1 LLGVCIGA
9 KPSSKLKARVID
21 DTNNPRFYTMEFTIE
36 GIRICYGTNIIWHK
50 PVAGLAILSD
60 GKRLLEQLDRG
71 LKAQGLEKEL

>member
-1 LLGVCIGA
+1 
-9 KPSSKLKARVID
+9 
-21 DTNNPRFYTMEFTIE
+21 MEFTIE
-36 GIRICYGTNIIWHK
+36 GIRICYGTSIIWHK